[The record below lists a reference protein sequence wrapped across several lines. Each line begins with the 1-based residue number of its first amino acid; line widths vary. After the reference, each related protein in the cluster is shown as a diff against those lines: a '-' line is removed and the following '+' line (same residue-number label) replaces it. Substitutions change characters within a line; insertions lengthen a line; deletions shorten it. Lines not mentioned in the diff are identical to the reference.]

1 MILDDM
7 QAMFLEEC
15 EEQLAQIESVLL
27 ELSEGENPEAVN
39 KCFRIFHSIKG
50 GASMTG
56 FMDVAHFTH
65 HVETVLDRVRDG
77 QLKITSELIAVVLAS
92 KDHIE
97 SLFAA
102 ARGAEAPPASVGEAL
117 EARLTVLAPAK
128 DWLGS
133 KKKEIAAAKAAEPS
147 RPSRLSVSFSVR
159 AGQTISAEA
168 VASLIADLR
177 KQGTCTVAVDT
188 RSVAPIDTLVP
199 SVCALTWQIE
209 LETTSTPD
217 AVRDLFIFVE
227 DALEVSIVESVTSG
241 GNTVFES
248 SDGSFAELFGPP
260 STPGTSSPDLS
271 VASAPEPAASS
282 PAVEGAGSPPVL
294 RPKSAEKDA
303 SVGAKE
309 AASGETKATGNTKAA
324 AVDSMVRVSS
334 SKLDLLVNLV
344 SELVITQSR
353 LAAVASRV
361 GDQELAGPV
370 EEVERL
376 VSELREGVLGVRM
389 MPIGS
394 TFGRF
399 KRLVHDLSGQLGKA
413 VDLVT
418 EGAETELDKSV
429 LDQLVDP
436 LLHLVRN
443 SLDHGI
449 EPTDVRIAAGKPE
462 RGTVRLVAKHA
473 GQHVVVTIQDDGK
486 GLDAEAIRAKA
497 IQRGLISPDATLP
510 QGELFKLIF
519 LPGFSTA
526 QALTS
531 VSGRGVGMDVVKKQ
545 IEALRGSVRIHSER
559 GVGTTMSLELP
570 LTLAIIDGLLVEV
583 GEDRYIMPLAAVT
596 ETVELPPDD
605 RQKRNGNRVV
615 VVREER
621 VPYVSLRGVFDL
633 PEDGVP
639 NEKVVILE
647 TGEERVGLVVD
658 RVLGGHQTV
667 IQSLGP
673 LYEHNRVVSGATIMG
688 DGRVALILDVSG
700 IVRVSRANDDSQGMI
715 LGRAA

>member
-1 MILDDM
+1 MELDETR
-7 QAMFLEEC
+7 QVFLEEC
-15 EEQLAQIESVLL
+15 DEQLAQVEQVVL
-27 ELSEGENPEAVN
+27 ELSGGENEEAVN
-39 KCFRIFHSIKG
+39 RCFRIFHSIKG
-50 GASMTG
+50 GAGMTG
-56 FMDVAHFTH
+56 FDQVAAYTH
-65 HVETVLDRVRDG
+65 HVETVLDKLRSK
-77 QLKITSELIAVVLAS
+77 QLQLSPELISVVLAS

-97 SLFAA
+97 ALFASA
-102 ARGAEAPPASVGEAL
+102 NGGPAPTPETERTLLDRLG
-117 EARLTVLAPAK
+117 RLTPLTQRREAAVDA
-128 DWLGS
+128 LGE
-133 KKKEIAAAKAAEPS
+133 K
-147 RPSRLSVSFSVR
+147 RLSLYLAQRTGQVVPPEQLESVLRDLRAKGSCTVSFEPGAPDGKR
-159 AGQTISAEA
+159 AS
-168 VASLIADLR
+168 
-177 KQGTCTVAVDT
+177 
-188 RSVAPIDTLVP
+188 
-199 SVCALTWQIE
+199 TWSIE
-209 LETTSTPD
+209 LDTTESVS
-217 AVRDLFIFVE
+217 AVRTRLAELDPFV
-227 DALEVSIVESVTSG
+227 DI
-241 GNTVFES
+241 TVLQLS
-248 SDGSFAELFGPP
+248 SDDGALRFVSDDGSMAELFRTSRAASPVAPAETP
-260 STPGTSSPDLS
+260 SET
-271 VASAPEPAASS
+271 VASATTS
-282 PAVEGAGSPPVL
+282 
-294 RPKSAEKDA
+294 
-303 SVGAKE
+303 AKE
-309 AASGETKATGNTKAA
+309 TPEAPKAAAPTKAA

-353 LAAVASRV
+353 LVAVASRV
-361 GDQELAGPV
+361 GDAELAGPV

-449 EPTDVRIAAGKPE
+449 EPTEARIAAGKPE

-497 IQRGLISPDATLP
+497 IQRGLISADATLP

-615 VVREER
+615 VVREDR
-621 VPYVSLRGVFDL
+621 VPYVSLRGVFEL
-633 PEDGVP
+633 REDGVP

-647 TGEERVGLVVD
+647 AGEGRVGLVVD

-688 DGRVALILDVSG
+688 DGRVALILDVAG
-700 IVRVSRANDDSQGMI
+700 IVQTSHTRDQTSRLGTGSGATVSVVN
-715 LGRAA
+715 

>member
-102 ARGAEAPPASVGEAL
+102 ARGADAPAASVGEAL

-147 RPSRLSVSFSVR
+147 RPSRLTVNFSVR
-159 AGQTISAEA
+159 AGQTISADQ
-168 VASLIADLR
+168 VVSLLADLR
-177 KQGTCTVAVDT
+177 KQGSCAVRVET
-188 RSVAPIDTLVP
+188 HAVAPLDTLEP
-199 SVCALTWQIE
+199 SACRLVWHVE
-209 LETTSTPD
+209 LETTSTTD

-227 DALEVSIVESVTSG
+227 DALDVSIVESVSAG
-241 GNTVFES
+241 GSTVFES

-260 STPGTSSPDLS
+260 SSPMIAAAQVPS
-271 VASAPEPAASS
+271 PEPSTPVVGPDE
-282 PAVEGAGSPPVL
+282 PARKTPP
-294 RPKSAEKDA
+294 KGEKD
-303 SVGAKE
+303 S
-309 AASGETKATGNTKAA
+309 ATGANPASDPKAAGAKAA

-334 SKLDLLVNLV
+334 GKLDLLVNLV

-353 LAAVASRV
+353 LAAVASRI
-361 GDQELAGPV
+361 GDTELAGPV

-449 EPTDVRIAAGKPE
+449 EPTEARIAAGKPE

-497 IQRGLISPDATLP
+497 IQRGLISADATLP
-510 QGELFKLIF
+510 QSELFKLIF

-621 VPYVSLRGVFDL
+621 VPYVSLRGVFAL
-633 PEDGVP
+633 PEEGVP

-667 IQSLGP
+667 IQSLGL

-700 IVRVSRANDDSQGMI
+700 IVRVSRANDDSQGMV

>member
-1 MILDDM
+1 
-7 QAMFLEEC
+7 
-15 EEQLAQIESVLL
+15 
-27 ELSEGENPEAVN
+27 
-39 KCFRIFHSIKG
+39 
-50 GASMTG
+50 
-56 FMDVAHFTH
+56 
-65 HVETVLDRVRDG
+65 
-77 QLKITSELIAVVLAS
+77 
-92 KDHIE
+92 
-97 SLFAA
+97 
-102 ARGAEAPPASVGEAL
+102 
-117 EARLTVLAPAK
+117 
-128 DWLGS
+128 
-133 KKKEIAAAKAAEPS
+133 
-147 RPSRLSVSFSVR
+147 
-159 AGQTISAEA
+159 
-168 VASLIADLR
+168 
-177 KQGTCTVAVDT
+177 
-188 RSVAPIDTLVP
+188 
-199 SVCALTWQIE
+199 
-209 LETTSTPD
+209 
-217 AVRDLFIFVE
+217 
-227 DALEVSIVESVTSG
+227 
-241 GNTVFES
+241 
-248 SDGSFAELFGPP
+248 
-260 STPGTSSPDLS
+260 
-271 VASAPEPAASS
+271 
-282 PAVEGAGSPPVL
+282 
-294 RPKSAEKDA
+294 
-303 SVGAKE
+303 
-309 AASGETKATGNTKAA
+309 
-324 AVDSMVRVSS
+324 MVRVSS

-353 LAAVASRV
+353 LTAVASRV
-361 GDQELAGPV
+361 GDTELAVPV

-376 VSELREGVLGVRM
+376 VGELREGVLGVRM

-449 EPTDVRIAAGKPE
+449 EPKETRLAAGKPE
-462 RGTVRLVAKHA
+462 RGTVRLLAKHV

-497 IQRGLISPDATLP
+497 IQRGLISADAALP
-510 QGELFKLIF
+510 QSELFKLIF

-526 QALTS
+526 RALTS

-545 IEALRGSVRIHSER
+545 IEALRGSVKIASER

-583 GEDRYIMPLAAVT
+583 GDDRYIMPLAAVT

-605 RQKRNGNRVV
+605 RSKRNGNRVV
-615 VVREER
+615 VVRDER
-621 VPYVSLRGVFDL
+621 VPYVSLRGVFAMA
-633 PEDGVP
+633 EDGVA

-647 TGEERVGLVVD
+647 TGEERVGMVVD

-688 DGRVALILDVSG
+688 DGRVALILDVAG
-700 IVRVSRANDDSQGMI
+700 IVRVSRANEESRGMI

>member
-1 MILDDM
+1 MSLDDT
-7 QAMFLEEC
+7 QTMFLEEC

-50 GASMTG
+50 GSSMAG
-56 FMDVAHFTH
+56 FADVAHFTH

-77 QLKITSELIAVVLAS
+77 RLTITSELIALVLAS
-92 KDHIE
+92 TDHIAA
-97 SLFAA
+97 LFAA
-102 ARGAEAPPASVGEAL
+102 VRGGPVPVASVEEGL
-117 EARLTVLAPAK
+117 LARLSAMAPAK
-128 DWLGS
+128 DWPGA
-133 KKKEIAAAKAAEPS
+133 KKPEPRAAKLPS
-147 RPSRLSVSFSVR
+147 KLSVTFSVR
-159 AGQTISAEA
+159 AGQTLDAEA
-168 VASLIADLR
+168 VASLLADLR
-177 KQGTCTVAVDT
+177 KLGTCEGATEPQGA
-188 RSVAPIDTLVP
+188 SPNVAPP
-199 SVCALTWQIE
+199 SSELARSWKIE
-209 LETTSTPD
+209 LETTATVD
-217 AVRDLFIFVE
+217 AVRDIFIFVE
-227 DALEVSIVESVTSG
+227 EALDVSVLPLGTTGLDVGDANVGPAG
-241 GNTVFES
+241 GIST
-248 SDGSFAELFGPP
+248 AETNAGAPVAALAGPEQT
-260 STPGTSSPDLS
+260 TPGASTSEVGEATTPKPK
-271 VASAPEPAASS
+271 AS
-282 PAVEGAGSPPVL
+282 PAVAHEHAP
-294 RPKSAEKDA
+294 AEAKA
-303 SVGAKE
+303 VSSGAK
-309 AASGETKATGNTKAA
+309 TP
-324 AVDSMVRVSS
+324 AVDSMVRVAS

-361 GDQELAGPV
+361 GDPELAAPV

-376 VSELREGVLGVRM
+376 VGELREGVLGVRM

-399 KRLVHDLSGQLGKA
+399 KRLVHDLSSQLGKA

-449 EPTDVRIAAGKPE
+449 EPTEARIAAGKPE

-497 IQRGLISPDATLP
+497 IQRGLISADATLP
-510 QGELFKLIF
+510 QSELFKLIF

-621 VPYVSLRGVFDL
+621 VPYVSLRGVFTL
-633 PEDGVP
+633 PEEGVP

-647 TGEERVGLVVD
+647 TGEERIGLVVD

-673 LYEHNRVVSGATIMG
+673 LYEHNAVVSGATIMG

-715 LGRAA
+715 LGGAA

>member
-1 MILDDM
+1 MDTDETRQI
-7 QAMFLEEC
+7 FLEEC
-15 EEQLAQIESVLL
+15 DEQLALVEQVVLDLASGES
-27 ELSEGENPEAVN
+27 EEAVN
-39 KCFRIFHSIKG
+39 RCFRIFHTIKG
-50 GASMTG
+50 GAGMVG
-56 FMDVAHFTH
+56 FDQVARFTH
-65 HVETVLDRVRDG
+65 NVETVLDKVRSKE
-77 QLKITSELIAVVLAS
+77 LPVTPELISVVLAA

-97 SLFAA
+97 ALFAA
-102 ARGAEAPPASVGEAL
+102 ENGGPTPAAEL
-117 EARLTVLAPAK
+117 EAALLTRLTALSPAK
-128 DWLGS
+128 APSDGERRADVRRADDESTRPRHFSIRL
-133 KKKEIAAAKAAEPS
+133 ES
-147 RPSRLSVSFSVR
+147 RPGRMVAPETITSLLLHLQSSGKCSIAFESAPLACWSIDLETHCPSSSLWARLGAVEDCLSVS
-159 AGQTISAEA
+159 
-168 VASLIADLR
+168 L
-177 KQGTCTVAVDT
+177 
-188 RSVAPIDTLVP
+188 
-199 SVCALTWQIE
+199 
-209 LETTSTPD
+209 
-217 AVRDLFIFVE
+217 
-227 DALEVSIVESVTSG
+227 VESSESSG
-241 GNTVFES
+241 GVCLTS
-248 SDGSFAELFGPP
+248 PDGGFAELFEVEAPQATVVEQPVPALPP
-260 STPGTSSPDLS
+260 PADQSTSRGKPGDADST
-271 VASAPEPAASS
+271 
-282 PAVEGAGSPPVL
+282 
-294 RPKSAEKDA
+294 SAE
-303 SVGAKE
+303 AKPAT
-309 AASGETKATGNTKAA
+309 AAKP
-324 AVDSMVRVSS
+324 VDSMVRVAS

-361 GDQELAGPV
+361 GDPELAAPV

-376 VSELREGVLGVRM
+376 VGELREGVLGVRM

-399 KRLVHDLSGQLGKA
+399 KRLVHDLSSQLGKA

-449 EPTDVRIAAGKPE
+449 EPTEARIAAGKPE

-497 IQRGLISPDATLP
+497 IQRGLISADATLP
-510 QGELFKLIF
+510 QSELFKLIF

-621 VPYVSLRGVFDL
+621 VPYVSLRGVFTL
-633 PEDGVP
+633 PEEGVP

-647 TGEERVGLVVD
+647 TGEERIGLVVD

-673 LYEHNRVVSGATIMG
+673 LYEHNAVVSGATIMG